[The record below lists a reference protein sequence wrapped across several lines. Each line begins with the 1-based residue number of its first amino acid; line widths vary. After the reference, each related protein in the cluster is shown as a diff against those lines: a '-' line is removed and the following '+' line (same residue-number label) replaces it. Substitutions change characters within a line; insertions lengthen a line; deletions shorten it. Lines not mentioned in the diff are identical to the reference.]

1 MRPTRILAVLTVGI
15 LLASTA
21 RAQRPRPAVP
31 LHYDTATVQTF
42 SAHVLEVR
50 TPAPGGRGTAGVQL
64 LVQAGADTMPVH
76 LAPSWVLQQQ
86 GVVFAP
92 GDSIAIT
99 GSRVQIADAPAIV
112 AAEVRKGDSTLRLR
126 DRRGVPRWSPR
137 RRGP

>member
-1 MRPTRILAVLTVGI
+1 MRRIPALAALSLSV

-21 RAQRPRPAVP
+21 RAQRPGAVAP

-42 SAHVLEVR
+42 TAHVLEVR
-50 TPAPGGRGTAGVQL
+50 TPPPGGRGSAGVQL
-64 LVQAGADTMPVH
+64 LVQAGSDTLPVH
-76 LAPSWVLQQQ
+76 LGPSWLLQRQ

-92 GDSIAIT
+92 GDVIDVT

-112 AAEVRKGDSTLRLR
+112 AAEVRKGDTTLRLR
-126 DRRGVPRWSPR
+126 DHAGTPRWSPR